1 VTNIGRAANTAVRA
15 SGRAIRI
22 AGLASTIA
30 VLAIATA
37 LATTTTTVRSSH
49 SPRYGPIL
57 ENGARHT
64 LYVWCPGTST
74 RCTSG
79 HRASSW
85 PPLTLQGR
93 LVVAAH
99 SGVNQRKLATRR
111 LSNGTRQVTYYG
123 QPLYLYT
130 GDRKP
135 CQVNGEERISGNGSF
150 FVITT
155 RGSPEPTPCYFGSG
169 GACPPPC

>member
-1 VTNIGRAANTAVRA
+1 MRT
-15 SGRAIRI
+15 
-22 AGLASTIA
+22 LSTRIA
-30 VLAIATA
+30 VLVSVIGALAVATA
-37 LATTTTTVRSSH
+37 LASTTTTVRSTH

-74 RCTSG
+74 RCTSA

-85 PPLTLQGR
+85 PPLISQGQ
-93 LVVAAH
+93 LVAAAH
-99 SGVNQRKLATRR
+99 SGVSQHKLATRR

-123 QPLYLYT
+123 QPLYLYK
-130 GDRKP
+130 GDRRP
-135 CQVNGEERISGNGSF
+135 CQVNGEERPSGSGAF

-155 RGSPEPTPCYFGSG
+155 GGRPEPTPCYFGSG